1 MTVSTEV
8 DHNEYT
14 GNGVTTTFPYTFRI
28 FQKSDLVV
36 QVVDLDDNLT
46 VLALDTDYTVTG
58 AGGYT
63 GGNVIL
69 STALTNGYQISISRE
84 LPVTQETDLRNQGKF
99 FAEVHEDAFDKLT
112 MLIQQSNS
120 SFGLALKKPSFVAN
134 YYDALDNYIRNLRDP
149 KKPQDAATKK
159 YTDDL
164 YLYVRTMFETIV
176 DTLENGLYGYNTKR
190 SFEDGNTINY
200 PNDVLLLES
209 EGEYYRWDGPLP
221 KEVPPGSTPDST
233 GGISPGAWRGVGD
246 AVLRSE
252 LVNGQYRTDATSI
265 FYVPN
270 VVINTTT
277 DNRSA
282 IYAFPGQ
289 IYIPKDVTI
298 RCNFLPSDD
307 VTKFLGEGKIL
318 TRDQWGNEHTFD
330 VHLSNNGPDFSALG
344 TIAQFANKQGYP
356 STIADCHVGII
367 GDSITDGAYS
377 SGWTPNP
384 TDSDGNLNSTNYNHN
399 LNGGQYSWFRIFTD
413 CLNVLS
419 DSTTSIFKAYNCGS
433 SGKALATGWGYTN
446 FDYGFFQNAAY
457 GKKAPDVLFISLGF
471 NDNGILPTIGFEAY
485 FHEFE
490 KLIRKSWGYGC
501 PICFVTVNN
510 NDAPKAFLESAIKKR
525 IERLFQK
532 VEFLDLSVATTDAYA
547 DIGAYSISDVAKRDG
562 GTVFDQSHPST
573 IGHAYIGAYAAKE
586 VLKERVYTAVK
597 NKNLIPTTQLSF
609 IGFGYPSGARYY
621 PSISNLSGGDYLD
634 ALGGW
639 GMITPSNENATCRY
653 FVWSDT
659 SDLSVTL
666 FEPYNPTYTSSGRV
680 NQFSVILNDIR
691 NSAYLSGA
699 VASNGLASFSGKQTT
714 CIGTLKKGLNI
725 ISVSYDGA
733 PSRVY
738 PPGLLFREKI
748 TPLFTGFNYI
758 ALSVTQIKGVTG
770 NDPAVND
777 LTLGYN
783 FSGPDDEVPD
793 MNNGSKTYQ
802 STVVDLESMPVG
814 LLVLFNYKQKQKSGC
829 GISRTATGTINFYTM
844 TNGSL
849 TSVSSSSVD
858 VTGKVRVLKGGD
870 TITLYPT
877 TGSPVA
883 QTISGYSGGKTC
895 MMNAGVSTF
904 TLPLL
909 SVFSKG

>member
-1 MTVSTEV
+1 M
-8 DHNEYT
+8 
-14 GNGVTTTFPYTFRI
+14 
-28 FQKSDLVV
+28 SDI
-36 QVVDLDDNLT
+36 T
-46 VLALDTDYTVTG
+46 
-58 AGGYT
+58 
-63 GGNVIL
+63 
-69 STALTNGYQISISRE
+69 
-84 LPVTQETDLRNQGKF
+84 
-99 FAEVHEDAFDKLT
+99 
-112 MLIQQSNS
+112 
-120 SFGLALKKPSFVAN
+120 
-134 YYDALDNYIRNLRDP
+134 
-149 KKPQDAATKK
+149 
-159 YTDDL
+159 
-164 YLYVRTMFETIV
+164 
-176 DTLENGLYGYNTKR
+176 
-190 SFEDGNTINY
+190 
-200 PNDVLLLES
+200 
-209 EGEYYRWDGPLP
+209 
-221 KEVPPGSTPDST
+221 
-233 GGISPGAWRGVGD
+233 
-246 AVLRSE
+246 
-252 LVNGQYRTDATSI
+252 
-265 FYVPN
+265 PN
-270 VVINTTT
+270 VVVSMPSQLFTMARSFKAVANGKIYIGKIDTDPVNPENQIQVYVENEDGSHVPVSQPIIINAAGYPAYNGHIAKFVTVQGHSMAVYDAYGVQQFYFPNVLKYDPDQFSYQLSSANGAYIVGYATST
-277 DNRSA
+277 VGDSLDEINNGKIVTSFVSDLNSDNRD
-282 IYAFPGQ
+282 IIFGQ
-289 IYIPKDVTI
+289 EGNVYIPRNITV
-298 RCNFLPSDD
+298 RCNLHPEDD
-307 VTKFLGEGKIL
+307 VTKLKGEGKIL
-318 TRDQWGNEHTFD
+318 TRDPWGNEHVFD
-330 VHLSNNGPDFSALG
+330 VGLSNNGPDFTALG
-344 TIAQFANKQGYP
+344 TIAKFANKQGYP
-356 STIADCHVGII
+356 STVEDCHVGII

-377 SGWTPNP
+377 SGWEPNP
-384 TDSDGNLNSTNYNHN
+384 TDSDGNLNSTNHNHN
-399 LNGGQYSWFRIFTD
+399 LNGGKYSWFRIFTD
-413 CLNVLS
+413 CLNMLS
-419 DSTTSIFKAYNCGS
+419 DSTTNIFKGYNCAS
-433 SGKALATGWGYTN
+433 SGKALATGWGYEN

-510 NDAPKAFLESAIKKR
+510 NDAPKAFLEAAIKKH

-609 IGFGYPSGARYY
+609 IGFGYPSGVRYY

-666 FEPYNPTYTSSGRV
+666 FEPYNPTYTSSGRF

-699 VASNGLASFSGKQTT
+699 VASNGLTSFSGKQTT

-738 PPGLLFREKI
+738 PPGLLFREPLK
-748 TPLFTGFNYI
+748 PLFTGFNFI
-758 ALSVTQIKGVTG
+758 ALNATQIKGITG
-770 NDPAVND
+770 NDPSVND

-783 FSGPDDEVPD
+783 FSGPDDEAPD
-793 MNNGSKTYQ
+793 MKNGSKSYQ
-802 STVVDLESMPVG
+802 TVTVDFETMPVG
-814 LLVLFNYKQKQKSGC
+814 TLVLFNYKQKQKSGC
-829 GISRTATGTINFYTM
+829 GVSRTATGTINFYTM
-844 TNGSL
+844 NNGSL

-858 VTGKVRVLKGGD
+858 VTGKIRVLKGGD
-870 TITLYPT
+870 TITFYPT
-877 TGSPVA
+877 TGSPVT
-883 QTISGYSGGKTC
+883 QNISGFSGGKTC